1 MLRISRSRRRVAPK
15 TVGAG
20 SRTAGCRRAIHDGR
34 ASLVD
39 TEAMGL
45 VEVPCWPASGSDGE
59 IAARQDDPGPS
70 AVPVTDRP
78 VRRRQPGAV
87 GRVLVGAQIPGP
99 ARMGAAGD
107 L

>member
-1 MLRISRSRRRVAPK
+1 MLRISRSRRQVAPK

-45 VEVPCWPASGSDGE
+45 VEVPF
-59 IAARQDDPGPS
+59 
-70 AVPVTDRP
+70 
-78 VRRRQPGAV
+78 
-87 GRVLVGAQIPGP
+87 
-99 ARMGAAGD
+99 
-107 L
+107 